1 MKKITLLLMLLHAAA
16 TQAALPSLPGST
28 DALPPAIPTDSRC
41 AVSASGNQADFGAL
55 SRWQLQPAAEGG
67 DRLSL
72 GKRIVNVSVT
82 CPFSRTMTLRV
93 SGDST
98 LNGGFRYG
106 QTGELRVV
114 VKEARLDGQPVQ
126 LKMQPAGRAEQ
137 PGELA
142 LKANTTLNAV
152 SQGGA
157 AIKGKSLMLQ
167 LETEPVLRE
176 TDARVAQRQNLESGF
191 TINLSD

>member
-1 MKKITLLLMLLHAAA
+1 MKKFTLLLLLLNAAVY
-16 TQAALPSLPGST
+16 AAPPPMPGNLS
-28 DALPPAIPTDSRC
+28 DMPLSIPTDSRC
-41 AVSASGNQADFGAL
+41 TVSAGGGQADFGSL

-72 GKRIVNVSVT
+72 GKRTVNVSVT
-82 CPFSRTMTLRV
+82 CPFSRTMTLMV

-98 LNGGFRYG
+98 ISGGFRYG
-106 QTGELRVV
+106 QNGELRVV

-126 LKMQPAGRAEQ
+126 IKMQTTGRAEQ

-142 LKANTTLNAV
+142 LKANATLSVV

-157 AIKGKSLMLQ
+157 AIKGKSLTLQ

-176 TDARVAQRQNLESGF
+176 TDARVAQRQNLESRF
-191 TINLSD
+191 SINLSD